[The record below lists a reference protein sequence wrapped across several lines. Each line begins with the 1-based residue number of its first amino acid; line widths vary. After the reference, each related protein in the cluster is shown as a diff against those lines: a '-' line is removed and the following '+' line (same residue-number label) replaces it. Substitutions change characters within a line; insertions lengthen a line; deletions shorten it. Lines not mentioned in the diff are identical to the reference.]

1 MQLLPPTFCSQFI
14 ASAGTYANLVNFF
27 AQAIIENPVNPLK
40 SAYAPSFLAAY
51 RASIQQAFQEY
62 PSQCARFWTVWTFA
76 FSAAIVFGTI
86 VTRGPQSPLASNA
99 MKELDDAC
107 RLFSKAA
114 AHSRCAAQ
122 ALPILMKLSE
132 KAHASPAAALNERPS
147 QQLGQQWSIK
157 VEQDDDELEI
167 FAGKTR
173 FVSTKRAS
181 GLPVDYPEAS
191 ASASS
196 SSNSNTYLVAGST
209 EQQTAQLY
217 HPEPTADWVHSA
229 SNRGSRYD
237 MHRSDNS
244 GTPSAST
251 SVPTQLWR
259 QPQSSDYAY
268 APQHHRRT
276 RVQTVLVQPK
286 KSIRIVAKE
295 REGRGEVH
303 HWTVNVNSN
312 SDLLTTYKHHRL
324 NALGRSM
331 TDLHHQFSS
340 HRRKEHIKRA
350 ERRYKTHPRN
360 QKNNHPIP
368 KPKGRAGRKDGYKLI
383 EAMGLVDRKEHYN
396 ALVDRVHM
404 LADRYLKDN
413 VTISGQDKLLVQNI
427 MRKAQSTSRTLQKFD
442 QGWPVY
448 DMLAQYL
455 RNRNAYN
462 KKKKHK
468 SSCFHRLADLV
479 DTGDSSDSDSN
490 ATDLDLD
497 STDSDSDSMHSDLDS
512 RQRHHD
518 TASEDEETDFQ
529 GFGNSNCH
537 QTKKARLTQIGKRL
551 PRKPPTSKLA
561 ALTSSQKAPSKKSSN
576 MCMVRK
582 SKAPQSRLKPKETES
597 VKQSGK
603 RKDKDRYDSA
613 RDKTGSKQVS
623 VPEPDEPA
631 QDSGLEALDNTNT
644 SDRISGASSIFDSPA
659 RDAHPSVFDQD
670 SDDDELEPL
679 DDCDDNSKF
688 VSAHDIPT
696 ICPKH
701 HCNDEIPRSPSSKL
715 YDALENYVKLTR
727 TQGHSTVRSLTLSF
741 SICAMIKDGVQRE
754 IHLNDAVERG
764 WPVLEVDFTQIPARV
779 YELKERLDIIIFAS
793 PSSIHDLKASPFSD
807 FLKDMAADN
816 FTLQR
821 LADVPIFNKESRILA
836 NAMPGYI
843 MLGVWDDQRERA
855 KLNEAK
861 EKQRPT
867 NGVTQPSWMLKM
879 FRDTPS
885 PTQNEDVTDPVV
897 RRKPKK
903 VVQTVAPT
911 KTHQTRLRTSTIHG
925 HA

>member
-1 MQLLPPTFCSQFI
+1 MP
-14 ASAGTYANLVNFF
+14 
-27 AQAIIENPVNPLK
+27 K
-40 SAYAPSFLAAY
+40 S
-51 RASIQQAFQEY
+51 
-62 PSQCARFWTVWTFA
+62 
-76 FSAAIVFGTI
+76 
-86 VTRGPQSPLASNA
+86 
-99 MKELDDAC
+99 K
-107 RLFSKAA
+107 SKT
-114 AHSRCAAQ
+114 
-122 ALPILMKLSE
+122 
-132 KAHASPAAALNERPS
+132 
-147 QQLGQQWSIK
+147 
-157 VEQDDDELEI
+157 D
-167 FAGKTR
+167 
-173 FVSTKRAS
+173 
-181 GLPVDYPEAS
+181 
-191 ASASS
+191 
-196 SSNSNTYLVAGST
+196 
-209 EQQTAQLY
+209 
-217 HPEPTADWVHSA
+217 
-229 SNRGSRYD
+229 
-237 MHRSDNS
+237 
-244 GTPSAST
+244 
-251 SVPTQLWR
+251 
-259 QPQSSDYAY
+259 
-268 APQHHRRT
+268 
-276 RVQTVLVQPK
+276 
-286 KSIRIVAKE
+286 
-295 REGRGEVH
+295 
-303 HWTVNVNSN
+303 
-312 SDLLTTYKHHRL
+312 KHHRL

-350 ERRYKTHPRN
+350 ERRYKTHPRH

-413 VTISGQDKLLVQNI
+413 VTILGQDKLLVQNI
-427 MRKAQSTSRTLQKFD
+427 MRK
-442 QGWPVY
+442 
-448 DMLAQYL
+448 
-455 RNRNAYN
+455 
-462 KKKKHK
+462 
-468 SSCFHRLADLV
+468 HRLADLV

-497 STDSDSDSMHSDLDS
+497 STDSDSDSMHSELDS

-576 MCMVRK
+576 MRMVRK

-597 VKQSGK
+597 VKQFGK
-603 RKDKDRYDSA
+603 RKDKDEDYSDSDVPTIKFRRLKRYDSA

-631 QDSGLEALDNTNT
+631 QDLGLEALDNTNT

-807 FLKDMAADN
+807 FLEDMAADN

-836 NAMPGYI
+836 NAMPGYYGPKGKAIIKASLLRMYPPEFTPSNLFNPLRTEKFLEYFGVRLVGAELISRDLGVDMSEACGIASQSLPHGAYLFPDDDDDIELDEILHSI
-843 MLGVWDDQRERA
+843 MLGVWDDRRERA

-867 NGVTQPSWMLKM
+867 NGVAQPSWMLKM

-911 KTHQTRLRTSTIHG
+911 KTHQTRLRTSTTHG